1 MIDLASQ
8 KILVIG
14 GSSGMGLAAAKEV
27 SARKAA
33 LTIAARS
40 TDRLEAAAKQIG
52 GAVAT
57 RVLDARDDAAV
68 DAFFKDGTVWDHIV
82 VTVGQGGRGPLAS
95 MSMTDALAAMD
106 AKFWCCF
113 RIGRAAKIARGGSLT
128 FVSGGEGHRGQIG
141 TTLIS
146 SINAAIAGLTRGLAI
161 ELAPVRVNTLSPGTT
176 DTPLR
181 DRMKPED
188 RAAMFKRVADTLPV
202 KRLGQAEDAA
212 HAILFLM
219 TNPFT
224 TGQVVR
230 SDGGGDLL

>member
-1 MIDLASQ
+1 MIDLTSQ

-14 GSSGMGLAAAKEV
+14 GSSGMGLAVAKEV

-40 TDRLEAAAKQIG
+40 KDRLETAAKQLG

-57 RVLDARDDAAV
+57 RILDTRDDAAV
-68 DAFFKDGTVWDHIV
+68 EAFFKDGTVWDHIV
-82 VTVGQGGRGPLAS
+82 VTVGQGGRGPLSS
-95 MSMTDALAAMD
+95 MSMADAVAAMD

-113 RIGRAAKIARGGSLT
+113 RVGRAANIAPGGSLT

-176 DTPLR
+176 DTPLW

-202 KRLGQAEDAA
+202 KRLGQADDAA

-230 SDGGGDLL
+230 SDGGSDLL

>member
-1 MIDLASQ
+1 MIDLTG
-8 KILVIG
+8 KKVLVVG
-14 GSSGMGLAAAKEV
+14 GSSGMGLALAKEL
-27 SARKAA
+27 SGRKAA
-33 LTIAARS
+33 LTIAARAK
-40 TDRLEAAAKQIG
+40 DKLDAAAKEIG
-52 GAVAT
+52 GTVAAK
-57 RVLDARDDAAV
+57 VLDARDDAAV
-68 DAFFKDGTVWDHIV
+68 EAFFKDGTVWDHIV
-82 VTVGQGGRGPLAS
+82 VTVGQGGRGPLPS
-95 MSMTDALAAMD
+95 MSMAEALAAMD

-113 RIGRAAKIARGGSLT
+113 RIGRAAKIAPGGSLT

-161 ELAPVRVNTLSPGTT
+161 ELSPVRVNTLSPGTT
-176 DTPLR
+176 DTPLW

-188 RAAMFKRVADTLPV
+188 RTAMFKRVADSLPV

-230 SDGGGDLL
+230 ADGGGDLL

>member
-1 MIDLASQ
+1 MIDLAG
-8 KILVIG
+8 KKVLIVG
-14 GSSGMGLAAAKEV
+14 GSSGMGLAAAQQLAE
-27 SARKAA
+27 RKAA
-33 LTIAARS
+33 VTIAARS
-40 TDRLEAAAKQIG
+40 EDKLAAAARQIG
-52 GAVAT
+52 SGCAT
-57 RVLDARDDAAV
+57 RILDARDDGQV
-68 DAFFKDGTVWDHIV
+68 EAFFKDGTVWDHIV
-82 VTVGQGGRGPLAS
+82 VTVGQGGRGPLPS
-95 MSMTDALAAMD
+95 MSMVDALAAMD

-113 RIGRAAKIARGGSLT
+113 RIGRAARIAPGGSLT

-176 DTPLR
+176 DTPLW
-181 DRMKPED
+181 DRMKPDE
-188 RAAMFKRVADTLPV
+188 RAAMFRRVADTLPV

>member
-1 MIDLASQ
+1 MIDLTG
-8 KILVIG
+8 KKVLVVG
-14 GSSGMGLAAAKEV
+14 GSSGMGLAAARQLVE
-27 SARKAA
+27 RKAA
-33 LTIAARS
+33 VTIAARNQDKL
-40 TDRLEAAAKQIG
+40 TAAAKDIG
-52 GAVAT
+52 GQCAS

-68 DAFFKDGTVWDHIV
+68 EAFFKDGTVWDHIV
-82 VTVGQGGRGPLAS
+82 VTVGQGGRGPLPAMS
-95 MSMTDALAAMD
+95 MSDALAAMD

-113 RIGRAAKIARGGSLT
+113 RIGRSAKIAAGGSLT

-176 DTPLR
+176 DTPLW
-181 DRMKPED
+181 DRMKPDE
-188 RAAMFKRVADTLPV
+188 RTAMFKRVADTLPV

-230 SDGGGDLL
+230 SDGGSDLL

>member
-1 MIDLASQ
+1 MIDLAS
-8 KILVIG
+8 KKVLIVG
-14 GSSGMGLAAAKEV
+14 GSSGMGLATAHAVAA
-27 SARKAA
+27 AGAD
-33 LTIAARS
+33 LTIAGR
-40 TDRLEAAAKQIG
+40 TRDKLDVAAKAIG
-52 GAVAT
+52 GKVAT
-57 RVLDARDDAAV
+57 KVLDARDDDAV
-68 DAFFKDGTVWDHIV
+68 EAFFKDGTVWDHIV
-82 VTVGQGGRGPLAS
+82 VTVGQGGRGPLPA
-95 MSMTDALAAMD
+95 MKMTDALAAMD

-113 RIGRAAKIARGGSLT
+113 RIGRAAKIAPGGSLT

-146 SINAAIAGLTRGLAI
+146 SINAALAGLTRGLAI

-176 DTPLR
+176 DTPLW
-181 DRMKPED
+181 DRMTPTD
-188 RAAMFKRVADTLPV
+188 REALFKRVADTLPV

-212 HAILFLM
+212 HAIRFLM